1 MPRHH
6 LSVAILCL
14 IIMLTINLFIYGH
27 YALSLSKRQRSSKT
41 IVYSGITINSF
52 NPPLLNIL
60 LNFNITP
67 SNTISIIDNN
77 AFLLHS
83 LKPSQTSIITMILS
97 DGFHHLDILMIDQ
110 IQNIEFYQQI
120 DISTGTQSL
129 LLTVLDQQYKTVENI
144 SVHLELVDYS
154 HISLDYYT
162 NDVGEVIFNYLPRH
176 SQVYIEAICMKT
188 KRYGFI
194 EIDTLDYRTVTVILK
209 DMNTVHHDEYDRLDQ
224 GYYSV

>member
-1 MPRHH
+1 MPRRP
-6 LSVAILCL
+6 LNVAILCL
-14 IIMLTINLFIYGH
+14 IMLLSVNLFIYWH
-27 YALSLSKRQRSSKT
+27 YALSLSKRQRLSKT
-41 IVYSGITINSF
+41 IIYSGIIINSF

-67 SNTISIIDNN
+67 SNTISIMDNN
-77 AFLLHS
+77 VFLLYS
-83 LKPSQTSIITMILS
+83 LKPSHTSTIKMILS

-110 IQNIEFYQQI
+110 IQNIELYQQI

-129 LLTVLDQQYKTVENI
+129 IVTVLDKHYKTVENI
-144 SVHLELVDYS
+144 LVHLELVDYS
-154 HISLDYYT
+154 HISIDYYT
-162 NDVGEVIFNYLPRH
+162 NKVGKVIFNYLPKH

-194 EIDTLDYRTVTVILK
+194 RVDTLDYRNVTLILK
-209 DMNTVHHDEYDRLDQ
+209 DMHTADHDEYDQLDQ